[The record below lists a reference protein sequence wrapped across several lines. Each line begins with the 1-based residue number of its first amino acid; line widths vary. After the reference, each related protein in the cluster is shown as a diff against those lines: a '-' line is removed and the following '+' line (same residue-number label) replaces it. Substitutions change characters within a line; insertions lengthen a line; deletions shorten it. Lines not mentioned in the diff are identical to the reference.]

1 MIAKEPMKLT
11 IDQID
16 SAMHD
21 EAQKHLLD
29 MATIRVD
36 VPAII
41 ATNMDQGF
49 QHQVR
54 CICGETIEVKTA
66 DSAQTLKGN
75 AAIQTEIGA
84 QYARHFR
91 RAMAR
96 MIFELYEPTQ

>member
-1 MIAKEPMKLT
+1 MKLT

-16 SAMHD
+16 SAMRD

-36 VPAII
+36 VSPII
-41 ATNMDQGF
+41 AIETEKSF
-49 QHQVR
+49 HHQVR
-54 CICGETIEVKTA
+54 CICGEILEAKTA

-75 AAIQTEIGA
+75 AAIQQEIGA

-96 MIFELYEPTQ
+96 MIVELYEPTQ

>member
-1 MIAKEPMKLT
+1 MKLT

-16 SAMHD
+16 SAMCD

-29 MATIRVD
+29 MSTMQTD
-36 VPAII
+36 I
-41 ATNMDQGF
+41 APLITLHTDHRF
-49 QHQVR
+49 LHQVR
-54 CICGETIEVKTA
+54 CICGEILEAKTA

-75 AAIQTEIGA
+75 AAIQQEIGA

-96 MIFELYEPTQ
+96 MIVELYEPTQ